1 MHISVPEDTPDYL
14 VDKQLI
20 KFKGYGNS
28 SKGVAATKPIND
40 YANTLV
46 REWLIKPVTI
56 TVMEDGEEVEKIVP
70 NLHFIR
76 NRALLK
82 ELVLYNPDINVD
94 RLRSLGMVMLYR
106 GQFVD
111 MFEGNLSR
119 AGNQEPVEED
129 DYFKHYDEM
138 IKTYKKDFN

>member
-1 MHISVPEDTPDYL
+1 MYLYYFRPFSDAFIKSDNGIITLKSEEELTTLGYDTP
-14 VDKQLI
+14 
-20 KFKGYGNS
+20 
-28 SKGVAATKPIND
+28 
-40 YANTLV
+40 
-46 REWLIKPVTI
+46 
-56 TVMEDGEEVEKIVP
+56 EEVEKIVP

-138 IKTYKKDFN
+138 IKVYEKDFN